1 MLVALISTTV
11 VLTVGVIP
19 FLGLIIPNIVSLFK
33 GDNLSKT
40 LPHTALLGMS
50 FLLFCDIVGRV
61 LIFPYEI
68 PISMTVG
75 VIGSAIFL
83 IMLFRGKHMR
93 NRTKMLILLGLAVAS
108 ILLYVFYELNGNY
121 HYAFPRRLIKVV
133 AMSLTGIAI
142 AYSTVV
148 FQTITHNRILTPSVM
163 GLDALYMM
171 VQTFIYFFFGSMS
184 IFVINAKY
192 NFLLAVLAM
201 VVFAVIFYRVL
212 FKEGKRPIYFLLL
225 VGMIVGTFLGSVT
238 TFFQVLIDPNEFLS
252 LQSKMFASFN
262 NVNSDLVWLAGVVIT
277 ITFIYGWRHMNQ
289 LDVMSLGRDT
299 AINLGVPYDK
309 LVQRM
314 LILSSVLIAVSTAL
328 VGPITFFGLIV
339 ANLSYQFF
347 KTYKHSVIIAGS
359 CVMSIVALVGG
370 QWVVERIFNFDTTL
384 SVIINFV
391 GGVYFIYLLLKES
404 RSAG

>member
-1 MLVALISTTV
+1 
-11 VLTVGVIP
+11 
-19 FLGLIIPNIVSLFK
+19 
-33 GDNLSKT
+33 
-40 LPHTALLGMS
+40 
-50 FLLFCDIVGRV
+50 
-61 LIFPYEI
+61 
-68 PISMTVG
+68 
-75 VIGSAIFL
+75 
-83 IMLFRGKHMR
+83 MR
-93 NRTKMLILLGLAVAS
+93 NHTKMLILIGLAVAS

-121 HYAFPRRLIKVV
+121 HYTFPRRLIKVV

-171 VQTFIYFFFGSMS
+171 VQTCIYYFFGSMS
-184 IFVINAKY
+184 IFVISAQY
-192 NFLLAVLAM
+192 NFLLAVSAM
-201 VVFAVIFYRVL
+201 VVFALIFYRVL

-262 NVNSDLVWLAGVVIT
+262 NVNSDLVWLAAIAIIVA
-277 ITFIYGWRHMNQ
+277 FLYGWRHMSQ

-347 KTYKHSVIIAGS
+347 KTYKHSVLIAGS

-370 QWVVERIFNFDTTL
+370 QWMVERIFNFDTTL